1 MYDDISKV
9 LVSEEELKA
18 KTKELADMVSKDY
31 KGRELLVVSILKGG
45 FIFTADFVRAL
56 SIDAR
61 VDFMSVSSYG
71 ASTRT
76 SGVVQIRKDLDRDIK
91 GLDVLICED
100 ILDTGLTLAYLKKM
114 LITRGAKSVRICTIL
129 NKPDRRVA
137 NIEPDYVGFDIPD
150 EFVVGYGL
158 DFAEKYR
165 NLPFVG
171 VLKPEIYANI

>member
-45 FIFTADFVRAL
+45 FIFAADFVRAL